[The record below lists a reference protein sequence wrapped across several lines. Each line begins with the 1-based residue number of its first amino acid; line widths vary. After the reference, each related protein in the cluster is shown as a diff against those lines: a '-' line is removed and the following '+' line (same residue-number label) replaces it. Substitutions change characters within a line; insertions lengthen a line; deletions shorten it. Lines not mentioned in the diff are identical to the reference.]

1 MEPDDEIDEVALN
14 VLLLDGMDVPTAV
27 AGSLKE
33 EEPEPEANDS
43 KSSTIVALVA
53 AIIVATLIIWW
64 LL

>member
-14 VLLLDGMDVPTAV
+14 ALLLDGMDLPTAV

-33 EEPEPEANDS
+33 EEFEPDENNS
-43 KSSTIVALVA
+43 KSPPIVALVA
-53 AIIVATLIIWW
+53 AIIVATLVLWW

>member
-33 EEPEPEANDS
+33 EEPEPAANDL
-43 KSSTIVALVA
+43 KSPSIVALVA
-53 AIIVATLIIWW
+53 AIIVATLLIWW
-64 LL
+64 MI